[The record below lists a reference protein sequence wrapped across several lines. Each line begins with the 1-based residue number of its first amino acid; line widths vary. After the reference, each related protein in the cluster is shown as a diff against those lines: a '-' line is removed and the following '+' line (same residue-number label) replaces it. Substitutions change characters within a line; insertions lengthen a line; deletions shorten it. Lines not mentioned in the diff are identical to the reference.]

1 MEVPA
6 TVEYKNGQTV
16 WLELPI
22 SLVKDR
28 VLLRNKEA
36 EEKAYKLKMKKD
48 KKARESKK
56 KWKKL
61 EDAEMEFFGQG
72 QTYKF

>member
-1 MEVPA
+1 
-6 TVEYKNGQTV
+6 
-16 WLELPI
+16 
-22 SLVKDR
+22 
-28 VLLRNKEA
+28 
-36 EEKAYKLKMKKD
+36 MKKD

>member
-36 EEKAYKLKMKKD
+36 EEKAYKLKMKKIR
-48 KKARESKK
+48 KQEKVRRNGKIRRCRNGIL
-56 KWKKL
+56 W
-61 EDAEMEFFGQG
+61 
-72 QTYKF
+72 TRTNI